1 MKFLGKWLD
10 LEGIIL
16 REVTQSQKNSNDMF
30 SLISGYLP
38 RNLEYT
44 RYKIQFAK
52 RMKLNK
58 NEDQS
63 VDTLPLPRNGNKAPM
78 EGGTETK
85 FEAVSKGWTI

>member
-1 MKFLGKWLD
+1 
-10 LEGIIL
+10 
-16 REVTQSQKNSNDMF
+16 MF

-52 RMKLNK
+52 YMKLKK

-63 VDTLPLPRNGNKAPM
+63 VDNLPLLRIGNKTPI
-78 EGGTETK
+78 EVVTETK
-85 FEAVSKGWTI
+85 SGAEAKGWTI